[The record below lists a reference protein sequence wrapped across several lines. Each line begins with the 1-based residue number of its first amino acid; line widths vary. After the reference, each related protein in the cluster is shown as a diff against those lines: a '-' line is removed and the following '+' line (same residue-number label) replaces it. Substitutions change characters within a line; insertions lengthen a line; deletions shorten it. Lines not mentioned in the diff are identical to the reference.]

1 MKEIFGLKIGG
12 LQQKL
17 FNLGTV
23 LVMVIIAV
31 YVGAA
36 VYQSKNL
43 SKVTNKANS
52 ELQDSIVD
60 ISSQTMDSVVE
71 HSLLDSTAMQAYI
84 VDDVFEDVKSNVLA
98 LQGYAEQI
106 FANPDKYDTAEVS
119 APRTEDDG
127 QPSLFVHSDKSNDE
141 LLKSEY
147 FTPAGNMK
155 NIMLSMFANS
165 DKLNSC
171 FIGTADGILLIADDK
186 SASHFDENGKI
197 REFDTCNRPWYKGA
211 AETGGLYFTGIERD
225 AFTGKIGVVCSAPVY
240 KNGKLAAVVGVD
252 LFLDGMEE
260 YIDTTDVNGGLM
272 CIINGNGQV
281 IFSPKKEGIFAVR
294 LADEAQDLRNCENE
308 ELSAFVSEA
317 LEKNTPLCNIEI
329 DGTKYYAAGSPLP
342 TVGWTVISLVNFELT
357 RQPTTELLA
366 QFDRIVDD
374 TSSAATEGASNSLR
388 TVLIATIVILLLA
401 AFSSLQLAKY
411 IVRPLEKMTK
421 RITDLSSDDLQ
432 FRMDDAYRTN
442 DEVEELAKAFAT
454 LSERTCKYIDDIQNI
469 TAEKEKISAELNVAA
484 QIQEDMLPKI
494 SPEFPGRKEFD
505 IYATM
510 NPAKEVGGDFYDF
523 FLIDDDHFAMVM
535 ADVSGKGV
543 PAALF
548 MVIAK
553 TLIKNRAQI
562 GGTPAEILH
571 DVNNKLCEGNE
582 SELFVTVWLS
592 ILEIST
598 GKGVTSNAGH
608 EYPILKRKDGKFEL
622 VKTKHSP
629 AVATLEGLKFR
640 EYEFQLNAGDI
651 LFVYTD
657 GAPEATNAKNELFG
671 TDRMIEVLNKSSDL
685 PIMNIIENVGEAIDL
700 FVGNAPQFDDITM
713 LGISYYGEEN
723 NHE

>member
-1 MKEIFGLKIGG
+1 M
-12 LQQKL
+12 
-17 FNLGTV
+17 
-23 LVMVIIAV
+23 
-31 YVGAA
+31 
-36 VYQSKNL
+36 
-43 SKVTNKANS
+43 
-52 ELQDSIVD
+52 
-60 ISSQTMDSVVE
+60 
-71 HSLLDSTAMQAYI
+71 
-84 VDDVFEDVKSNVLA
+84 
-98 LQGYAEQI
+98 
-106 FANPDKYDTAEVS
+106 
-119 APRTEDDG
+119 
-127 QPSLFVHSDKSNDE
+127 
-141 LLKSEY
+141 
-147 FTPAGNMK
+147 
-155 NIMLSMFANS
+155 
-165 DKLNSC
+165 
-171 FIGTADGILLIADDK
+171 
-186 SASHFDENGKI
+186 
-197 REFDTCNRPWYKGA
+197 
-211 AETGGLYFTGIERD
+211 
-225 AFTGKIGVVCSAPVY
+225 
-240 KNGKLAAVVGVD
+240 
-252 LFLDGMEE
+252 
-260 YIDTTDVNGGLM
+260 
-272 CIINGNGQV
+272 
-281 IFSPKKEGIFAVR
+281 
-294 LADEAQDLRNCENE
+294 
-308 ELSAFVSEA
+308 
-317 LEKNTPLCNIEI
+317 
-329 DGTKYYAAGSPLP
+329 
-342 TVGWTVISLVNFELT
+342 NFELT

-374 TSSAATEGASNSLR
+374 TNTTATEGASNSLR